1 MWYFINT
8 IVSIYHVRER
18 LMNWSVLLKK
28 EQCSLLLFPYHKI
41 KCQSQNADPTFT
53 DLKLLKVFGKSA
65 GHLTAATFNLFPEH
79 SSNSAKHLKTEHE

>member
-41 KCQSQNADPTFT
+41 TICSFLPQEYIQIIKEMGW
-53 DLKLLKVFGKSA
+53 LKQKIKLC
-65 GHLTAATFNLFPEH
+65 LTKILF
-79 SSNSAKHLKTEHE
+79 KR